1 MSHRLDAAIAARREI
16 NDASIQTFD
25 ALVQEVLL
33 DRTGTRHMVLCLA
46 LNSLISHQCPK
57 IGETL
62 EKALN
67 TALCSQSMTHVQNP
81 ENEPAALSSLTGRRV
96 SETKVES
103 WSFEVSPEIETWMAN
118 LFRRALESMKT
129 VTGGQSKFDTPGSMC
144 LQGRATVC
152 RVTVS
157 PEPRGG
163 DFCVTCKTYTRA
175 TPHVKFLVAK
185 GREARALQ
193 CLWNFYQS
201 NPHPGRAEDYVK
213 SMSEATVAFGP
224 NMRDVVP
231 DMLANIYAEYVD
243 ILKPVDSTESI

>member
-1 MSHRLDAAIAARREI
+1 MSHRLDATIAARRG
-16 NDASIQTFD
+16 NDAPIQTFD

-33 DRTGTRHMVLCLA
+33 DRTGTRHLVLCLA

-62 EKALN
+62 GRVIN
-67 TALCSQSMTHVQNP
+67 TALCSQDMTHAQNP
-81 ENEPAALSSLTGRRV
+81 ENEPGALSSITGRRV
-96 SETKVES
+96 RETKVES
-103 WSFEVSPEIETWMAN
+103 WSFEVSPELETWMTN
-118 LFRRALESMKT
+118 LFRLALESMKT
-129 VTGGQSKFDTPGSMC
+129 DEDGKSRFDPAVSTC

-157 PEPRGG
+157 PEPRDG
-163 DFCVTCKTYTRA
+163 DFCVTCKTYTR
-175 TPHVKFLVAK
+175 TMPNTNFLVAS

-201 NPHPGRAEDYVK
+201 NPHPGRAQDYVK

-231 DMLANIYAEYVD
+231 NLLPKIYTEYVE
-243 ILKPVDSTESI
+243 ILKAVDSTESI